1 MKREE
6 ENGGGMGRT
15 EVEARREL
23 ARRVRAALDEAA
35 VAGWEE
41 AGLAGLCGEGAFET
55 AVGRMRSL
63 ELEPLISGGEERP
76 DRAAIIEG

>member
-6 ENGGGMGRT
+6 GNG
-15 EVEARREL
+15 EARREL
-23 ARRVRAALDEAA
+23 AERVRGALVEAA

-41 AGLAGLCGEGAFET
+41 AGLAGLCGEGAFEV

-63 ELEPLISGGEERP
+63 ELEPLVGGGEERP
-76 DRAAIIEG
+76 ERAAIIEG